1 MVCVCVCVMF
11 VLLIFFTFFCLFQ
24 FLLVCLFRKIL
35 GELERNMKLGG
46 QGDGEE
52 PGEAGEGKEYNQL

>member
-1 MVCVCVCVMF
+1 
-11 VLLIFFTFFCLFQ
+11 
-24 FLLVCLFRKIL
+24 LLVCLFRKIL

>member
-1 MVCVCVCVMF
+1 MF